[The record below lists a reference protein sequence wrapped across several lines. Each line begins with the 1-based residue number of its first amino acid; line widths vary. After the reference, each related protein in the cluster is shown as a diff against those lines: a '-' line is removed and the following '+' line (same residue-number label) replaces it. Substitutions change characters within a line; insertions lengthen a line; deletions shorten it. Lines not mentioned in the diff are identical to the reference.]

1 MGFGVRAAA
10 PHSAP
15 FWGERGFRQGCRN
28 KDTPSFK
35 HGCLQVVEQSRCR
48 THRQQ
53 TTTVAQMQRQQS
65 VLKRIWIEDKHF
77 FEKTYFFYKLEF
89 VIIFYKKDDGTEP
102 AKEFLDG
109 LDNKMRAKMIR
120 TVELLRDY
128 GYELREPYSKHL
140 NDGIFE
146 LRAKVSTDITRVL
159 YFFVSGRKAILTH
172 GFVKKTQKTPQSEIE
187 KAENYRKDYLSKNKS

>member
-1 MGFGVRAAA
+1 MPKG
-10 PHSAP
+10 SM
-15 FWGERGFRQGCRN
+15 QGRI
-28 KDTPSFK
+28 
-35 HGCLQVVEQSRCR
+35 QVVEQSRCR

-53 TTTVAQMQRQQS
+53 TTTIAETQSHQS
-65 VLKRIWIEDKHF
+65 VLKGIGIINQKLIS
-77 FEKTYFFYKLEF
+77 KTDFFYKLEF

-187 KAENYRKDYLSKNKS
+187 KAENYRRDYLSKNKS

>member
-1 MGFGVRAAA
+1 MI
-10 PHSAP
+10 
-15 FWGERGFRQGCRN
+15 
-28 KDTPSFK
+28 D
-35 HGCLQVVEQSRCR
+35 
-48 THRQQ
+48 
-53 TTTVAQMQRQQS
+53 
-65 VLKRIWIEDKHF
+65 IE
-77 FEKTYFFYKLEF
+77 EKEEF
-89 VIIFYKKDDGTEP
+89 VIIFYMKDDGTEP

-128 GYELREPYSKHL
+128 GYELPSITSKHL
-140 NDGIFE
+140 NKGTSE

-187 KAENYRKDYLSKNKS
+187 KAENYRRDYLSKNKS

>member
-1 MGFGVRAAA
+1 MI
-10 PHSAP
+10 
-15 FWGERGFRQGCRN
+15 
-28 KDTPSFK
+28 D
-35 HGCLQVVEQSRCR
+35 
-48 THRQQ
+48 
-53 TTTVAQMQRQQS
+53 
-65 VLKRIWIEDKHF
+65 IE
-77 FEKTYFFYKLEF
+77 EKEEF
-89 VIIFYKKDDGTEP
+89 VIIFYKKDDGSEP

-187 KAENYRKDYLSKNKS
+187 KAENYRRDYLSKNNVKT

>member
-1 MGFGVRAAA
+1 M
-10 PHSAP
+10 
-15 FWGERGFRQGCRN
+15 
-28 KDTPSFK
+28 
-35 HGCLQVVEQSRCR
+35 
-48 THRQQ
+48 
-53 TTTVAQMQRQQS
+53 
-65 VLKRIWIEDKHF
+65 IEIE
-77 FEKTYFFYKLEF
+77 EKEEF

-146 LRAKVSTDITRVL
+146 LCIFLLRVGKL
-159 YFFVSGRKAILTH
+159 YLHTALSRKR
-172 GFVKKTQKTPQSEIE
+172 
-187 KAENYRKDYLSKNKS
+187 RKHRSRK

>member
-1 MGFGVRAAA
+1 MI
-10 PHSAP
+10 
-15 FWGERGFRQGCRN
+15 
-28 KDTPSFK
+28 D
-35 HGCLQVVEQSRCR
+35 
-48 THRQQ
+48 
-53 TTTVAQMQRQQS
+53 
-65 VLKRIWIEDKHF
+65 IE
-77 FEKTYFFYKLEF
+77 EKEEF
-89 VIIFYKKDDGTEP
+89 VIIFYKKDDGSEP

-172 GFVKKTQKTPQSEIE
+172 GFVKKTQKTPLKEIA
-187 KAENYRKDYLSKNKS
+187 KAEELRKEYFNNKKK

>member
-1 MGFGVRAAA
+1 MI
-10 PHSAP
+10 
-15 FWGERGFRQGCRN
+15 
-28 KDTPSFK
+28 D
-35 HGCLQVVEQSRCR
+35 
-48 THRQQ
+48 
-53 TTTVAQMQRQQS
+53 
-65 VLKRIWIEDKHF
+65 IE
-77 FEKTYFFYKLEF
+77 EKEEF
-89 VIIFYKKDDGTEP
+89 AIIFYKKDDGTEP

-159 YFFVSGRKAILTH
+159 YSSKHKSVILI
-172 GFVKKTQKTPQSEIE
+172 F
-187 KAENYRKDYLSKNKS
+187 YRKIVRSPQRQILQYWKMLGRTQGKHGV

>member
-1 MGFGVRAAA
+1 MI
-10 PHSAP
+10 
-15 FWGERGFRQGCRN
+15 
-28 KDTPSFK
+28 D
-35 HGCLQVVEQSRCR
+35 
-48 THRQQ
+48 
-53 TTTVAQMQRQQS
+53 
-65 VLKRIWIEDKHF
+65 IE
-77 FEKTYFFYKLEF
+77 EKEEF

-159 YFFVSGRKAILTH
+159 YFFCFG
-172 GFVKKTQKTPQSEIE
+172 SESYTYTRLCQE
-187 KAENYRKDYLSKNKS
+187 NAENTAVGNRKSR

>member
-1 MGFGVRAAA
+1 MI
-10 PHSAP
+10 
-15 FWGERGFRQGCRN
+15 
-28 KDTPSFK
+28 D
-35 HGCLQVVEQSRCR
+35 
-48 THRQQ
+48 
-53 TTTVAQMQRQQS
+53 
-65 VLKRIWIEDKHF
+65 IE
-77 FEKTYFFYKLEF
+77 EKEEF

-159 YFFVSGRKAILTH
+159 YFLFWVGKLYLRTALSRKR
-172 GFVKKTQKTPQSEIE
+172 
-187 KAENYRKDYLSKNKS
+187 RKHRIRK

>member
-1 MGFGVRAAA
+1 MIEIEEKEEFVQTVEKPLSLSKRGLGRSPKAGRRDAS
-10 PHSAP
+10 PRIHPP
-15 FWGERGFRQGCRN
+15 FRGKGGRGIGIINQ
-28 KDTPSFK
+28 KLIS
-35 HGCLQVVEQSRCR
+35 
-48 THRQQ
+48 
-53 TTTVAQMQRQQS
+53 
-65 VLKRIWIEDKHF
+65 
-77 FEKTYFFYKLEF
+77 KTDFFYKLEF

-187 KAENYRKDYLSKNKS
+187 KAENYRRDYLSKNKS

>member
-1 MGFGVRAAA
+1 M
-10 PHSAP
+10 
-15 FWGERGFRQGCRN
+15 
-28 KDTPSFK
+28 
-35 HGCLQVVEQSRCR
+35 
-48 THRQQ
+48 
-53 TTTVAQMQRQQS
+53 
-65 VLKRIWIEDKHF
+65 IEIE
-77 FEKTYFFYKLEF
+77 EKEEF

-159 YFFVSGRKAILTH
+159 YFFASGRKAILTH
-172 GFVKKTQKTPQSEIE
+172 GFVKKTQKTPPREIE
-187 KAENYRKDYLSKNKS
+187 QAKRELADFKERCDL

>member
-1 MGFGVRAAA
+1 
-10 PHSAP
+10 
-15 FWGERGFRQGCRN
+15 
-28 KDTPSFK
+28 
-35 HGCLQVVEQSRCR
+35 
-48 THRQQ
+48 
-53 TTTVAQMQRQQS
+53 
-65 VLKRIWIEDKHF
+65 
-77 FEKTYFFYKLEF
+77 
-89 VIIFYKKDDGTEP
+89 
-102 AKEFLDG
+102 
-109 LDNKMRAKMIR
+109 MRAKMIR

-187 KAENYRKDYLSKNKS
+187 KADNYRRDYLSKNKS

>member
-1 MGFGVRAAA
+1 MI
-10 PHSAP
+10 
-15 FWGERGFRQGCRN
+15 
-28 KDTPSFK
+28 D
-35 HGCLQVVEQSRCR
+35 
-48 THRQQ
+48 
-53 TTTVAQMQRQQS
+53 
-65 VLKRIWIEDKHF
+65 IE
-77 FEKTYFFYKLEF
+77 EKEEF
-89 VIIFYKKDDGTEP
+89 VKIINKNSDLLLHLITDIEP

-187 KAENYRKDYLSKNKS
+187 KAENYRRDYLSKNKS